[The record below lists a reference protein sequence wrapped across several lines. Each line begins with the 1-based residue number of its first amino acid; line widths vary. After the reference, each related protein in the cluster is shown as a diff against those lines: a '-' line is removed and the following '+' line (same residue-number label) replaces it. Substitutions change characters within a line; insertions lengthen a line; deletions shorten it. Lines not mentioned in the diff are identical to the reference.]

1 MTHSKHFAARCVAVA
16 IVASLLGA
24 PHVLEAQVGHAPSSS
39 PYEDVKYGQ
48 TLTAFGGWLN
58 IKRDPAG
65 VSPDP
70 AAFGQLRY
78 DIAVGGPALL
88 FARYTMAP
96 TQRNVLI
103 PAVPVAQRILKTSNT
118 NMHIMDAGIDL
129 ALTGRKSWHRL
140 VPTLSGAAGLVSDFA
155 AADTG
160 AYQFGTKFT
169 VSYGVGLRHMR
180 ANGVQFRVDATNFL
194 WQYDY
199 PDRYFVAA
207 SDSSAILTSSKSRSA
222 WRGNWAL
229 AAGIAF
235 PLFR

>member
-1 MTHSKHFAARCVAVA
+1 MMYSRHSAARCAAVAVL
-16 IVASLLGA
+16 ASLLVA
-24 PHVLEAQVGHAPSSS
+24 PRTVEAQVGHTPLSS
-39 PYEDVKYGQ
+39 PYQDVKFGQ

-65 VSPDP
+65 VSPEP

-78 DIAVGGPALL
+78 DIAVGGPALM

-96 TQRNVLI
+96 TQRNVLV
-103 PAVPVAQRILKTSNT
+103 PAVPVAQRILRTQST
-118 NMHIMDAGIDL
+118 TMHVMDAGIDL

-140 VPTLSGAAGLVSDFA
+140 VPSLSGSAGLVSDFA
-155 AADTG
+155 EADSG
-160 AYQFGTKFT
+160 AYKFGTKFT
-169 VSYGVGLRHMR
+169 LSYGVGLRHVR
-180 ANGVQFRVDATNFL
+180 TNGVQFRVDATNFL

-199 PDRYFVAA
+199 PDRYFVTA
-207 SDSSAILTSSKSRSA
+207 SDSSAILGSSKGRSA

-229 AAGIAF
+229 AAGVAF